1 MKKITDLGQYK
12 QERLEAHLDS
22 CADLEEQLTRM
33 VASTILQYVHS
44 VADDFEVSDALVHEA
59 IINTVLFAAESHIRS
74 DQEPGFKSLLNDLAE
89 DSERLLQE
97 LDIKADRDSPER
109 KCWHALLMAHRWRG
123 EKAE

>member
-22 CADLEEQLTRM
+22 CADLEEELTRM
-33 VASTILQYVHS
+33 VASSVLQYVHS

-59 IINTVLFAAESHIRS
+59 INKAVLFAAESHIRS
-74 DQEPGFKSLLNDLAE
+74 EQEPGFKDLVNFIAE
-89 DSERLLQE
+89 DSQRLLQE
-97 LDIKADRDSPER
+97 HDIKADRDSPER
-109 KCWHALLMAHRWRG
+109 VCWRALLFGHRWQG